1 MATECERA
9 ALGWQIGVW
18 DRIAA
23 VYIREIDRRFAPVVE
38 QVISRAALE
47 PGEQVLDLG
56 TGAGAIAI
64 RAAGAVGS
72 HGHVLGVDIS
82 SDMLALARQRT
93 AELSLSN
100 VSYREGRAEDIPA
113 VADSVDALLASLSL
127 MYAID
132 REAAAREI
140 ARVLRPGG
148 RFVAAVWAGPESC
161 DIVQF
166 QQIAGSFAPAPPV
179 AGVGPGVVA
188 DPTPFLDQL
197 AKEGMEAH
205 VETATLGFDFPDFA
219 SAWDVLA
226 GVTAAL
232 LPTTKQQAARSAVL
246 SAMWPDGDG
255 PRSFRNLTQ
264 FIMGHRR

>member
-18 DRIAA
+18 DRIAG

-56 TGAGAIAI
+56 TGTGAIAI
-64 RAAGAVGS
+64 RAAGVVGS

-113 VADSVDALLASLSL
+113 VADSVNALLASLSL

-140 ARVLRPGG
+140 ARVLRGRGG
-148 RFVAAVWAGPESC
+148 VAGLDAVAAP
-161 DIVQF
+161 
-166 QQIAGSFAPAPPV
+166 
-179 AGVGPGVVA
+179 
-188 DPTPFLDQL
+188 
-197 AKEGMEAH
+197 
-205 VETATLGFDFPDFA
+205 
-219 SAWDVLA
+219 
-226 GVTAAL
+226 TAAQDS
-232 LPTTKQQAARSAVL
+232 T
-246 SAMWPDGDG
+246 
-255 PRSFRNLTQ
+255 RNLK
-264 FIMGHRR
+264 